1 MLMSNFSDSSFEAG
15 IDEAG
20 RGSLAGPVTAAAVIL
35 PKNYRNDA
43 LNDSKKLSE
52 KKRNLLADEIKRR
65 SMAWSIGISDVNEID
80 SINILQASL
89 LAMQR
94 AIENLDIMPQ
104 LILVDGVHAPDIDI
118 PTKTIIK
125 GDQIKKSIMAASII
139 AKVSRDNYMKN
150 LDDKFPN
157 YGFKQHKGYPTK
169 FHLEALKLYG
179 ITKEHR
185 LSFKPVSIINESNR

>member
-1 MLMSNFSDSSFEAG
+1 M
-15 IDEAG
+15 DEAG
-20 RGSLAGPVTAAAVIL
+20 RGPLAGPVFAAAVIL
-35 PKNYRNDA
+35 PIKRSIDG

-65 SMAWSIGISDVNEID
+65 SMAWSIGISDVTEID

-94 AIENLDIMPQ
+94 AIKNLDVVPQ

>member
-1 MLMSNFSDSSFEAG
+1 M
-15 IDEAG
+15 DEAG
-20 RGSLAGPVTAAAVIL
+20 RGPLAGPVFAAAVIL
-35 PKNYRNDA
+35 PRKRSIDG

-65 SMAWSIGISDVNEID
+65 SIAWSIGISDVNEID